1 MVLQILHSACGCVQ
15 DDKSSGIQDDK
26 RVAVQDD
33 RRQAS
38 SMVTRNVFLSTS
50 RCHSEQSEE
59 SGEEE
64 WDNGPRT
71 SQIRILLKYRLLQKS
86 IVRGPHFFW
95 GDREQGCFA
104 LYCTSADYKKLMFA
118 VRCPQKSAGTLILC
132 GSTLSKGAKH
142 IGVLNEAKNLV
153 WQADIMNRGGASDPS
168 LTLRMTKGTVRR
180 TKGRS
185 GGQRD
190 GREDKGT

>member
-15 DDKSSGIQDDK
+15 DDKSSGIQNDK

-64 WDNGPRT
+64 WDNGPRSSPIHILVT
-71 SQIRILLKYRLLQKS
+71 SSLLQK
-86 IVRGPHFFW
+86 
-95 GDREQGCFA
+95 
-104 LYCTSADYKKLMFA
+104 
-118 VRCPQKSAGTLILC
+118 
-132 GSTLSKGAKH
+132 STLSKGAKH
-142 IGVLNEAKNLV
+142 IGVLNEAKNPV

-180 TKGRS
+180 TKGTVRRTKGRS
-185 GGQRD
+185 RGQRD
-190 GREDKGT
+190 VRSYPLTSYFVQ